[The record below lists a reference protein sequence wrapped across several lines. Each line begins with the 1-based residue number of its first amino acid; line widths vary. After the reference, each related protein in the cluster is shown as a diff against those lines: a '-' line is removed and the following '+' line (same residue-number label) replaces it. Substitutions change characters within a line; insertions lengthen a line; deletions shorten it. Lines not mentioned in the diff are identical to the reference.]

1 MGSRTMY
8 LNRVHESASAERAA
22 RAEERKNEEEK
33 SAWHKQQIED
43 CNKKIESVNCR
54 KTELDDLKSRLFAEL
69 KEVVA
74 KDKAQKASLSQQST
88 LSQAKEKHEPEA
100 SVDSSTTNVNAQQLD
115 QLLDSAFDEI
125 AADSSADNFFGADM
139 LFVNEQLK
147 MLCGDLMSSSEEL
160 LINSD
165 YDENVPP
172 NIQRA
177 SDWAIA
183 SVHEKNLPALKA
195 GQVIAESDEKGH
207 AVEQQTYGLTFTDS
221 LKERQYARRHVING
235 QMANAEK
242 NFLLRRWVVPTAI
255 VAF

>member
-1 MGSRTMY
+1 MDD
-8 LNRVHESASAERAA
+8 
-22 RAEERKNEEEK
+22 EERQTPRRRGVGRTLPVGWKHMSPPSEEVR
-33 SAWHKQQIED
+33 HKILQQILERV
-43 CNKKIESVNCR
+43 KKEQQGEHRIESVNCR

-207 AVEQQTYGLTFTDS
+207 AVEQQTYG
-221 LKERQYARRHVING
+221 
-235 QMANAEK
+235 
-242 NFLLRRWVVPTAI
+242 
-255 VAF
+255 